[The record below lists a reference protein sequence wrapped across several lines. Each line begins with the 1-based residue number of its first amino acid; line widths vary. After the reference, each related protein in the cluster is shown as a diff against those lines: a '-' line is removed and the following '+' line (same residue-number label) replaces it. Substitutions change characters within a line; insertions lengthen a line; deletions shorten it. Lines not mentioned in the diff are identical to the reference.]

1 MYSEKVLDHFK
12 HPRNQGRIENPDGVG
27 KVGNPVCGDML
38 WFYIKVE
45 NNVIVDLK
53 WETYGCAA
61 AIAVS
66 SMVSEMVKGKTIEE
80 ALKLTNKDVL
90 KELGNLPP
98 VKIHCSLLG
107 VEALQEAIYDYM
119 KKRRLKIPKELEEAH
134 KRNVKTLNVLEERE

>member
-12 HPRNQGRIENPDGVG
+12 NPRNQGRIENPDGVG

-119 KKRRLKIPKELEEAH
+119 KKRGLKIPKELEEAH